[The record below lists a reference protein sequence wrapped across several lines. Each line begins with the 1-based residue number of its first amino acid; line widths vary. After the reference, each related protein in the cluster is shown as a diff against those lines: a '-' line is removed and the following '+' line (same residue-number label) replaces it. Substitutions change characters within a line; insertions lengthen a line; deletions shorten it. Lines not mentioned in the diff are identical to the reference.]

1 MLSLPS
7 TTEVNQRLPKEAL
20 WQGMRAATGRPVS
33 ERLKERMGTCVEAVF
48 IANSLKEPTL
58 RIPAGARVNEIVV
71 LDVRLKEAG
80 AKGPVCVPADVL
92 TAIAQ
97 AIPRK
102 VLFAC
107 TRAGRCA
114 CALRR
119 GGSMHV
125 GAEQPL
131 DTAVLVIRGTTLDEA
146 WDSLTAQVA
155 LGSADGTNVDER
167 LAACARAERLRA
179 DIERLKRAHAKERQQ
194 GRRNVLWDQIK
205 QAKEELENLERAFR
219 HG

>member
-20 WQGMRAATGRPVS
+20 WRGMRAATGKPVP
-33 ERLKERMGTCVEAVF
+33 ERLKERMGTGVEAIF
-48 IANSLKEPTL
+48 IANSLKEATL

-71 LDVRLKEAG
+71 MDVRLKEAD
-80 AKGPVCVPADVL
+80 AKGPVCIPTDVL
-92 TAIAQ
+92 VAIAQ
-97 AIPRK
+97 AIPNK

-114 CALRR
+114 CALRH
-119 GGSMHV
+119 GGSLHV

-131 DTAVLVIRGTTLDEA
+131 GTATLVIRGVTLDEV

-155 LGSADGTNVDER
+155 LGSADGANVDER
-167 LAACARAERLRA
+167 LAACARAEQLRA
-179 DIERLKRAHAKERQQ
+179 DIERLKRAHARERQIS
-194 GRRNVLWDQIK
+194 RRNVLWDQMK
-205 QAKEELENLERAFR
+205 QAKKELENLERAVR